1 MNQLMRTVID
11 VLQELRIDLQDF
23 AWLIAQQLRIDSVL
37 VNASDQVL
45 YIFHKGDAGNQRSL
59 IRKLACR
66 IPIKPSPRIHFTIVN
81 SEYSSS
87 LEWDAQSTVDEGLAA
102 IPTLDNNGKI
112 DFWNKK
118 MKPKASSSIA
128 DSEIIPYEDDV
139 PSVRSASPPSV
150 CADSLYS
157 SQSTIDTVA
166 MTKISAL
173 EDELSRLREQIAK
186 IVNVATNNK
195 PGTSDYGSMPA
206 TPIPPPPPFMPPPPP
221 PPPATMLFGPPPP
234 PPPMSTG
241 LLPPPP
247 PPLPINGTAN
257 ETPNRK
263 LSLAESLQNKSLKA
277 TDQVDRK
284 SRAMSVP
291 SMTDVLKDMGK
302 VKLKKVDRY
311 DSKSVNATPV
321 KGRNRPDKDDI
332 DPSTMIALALR
343 KRFAQ
348 MNQISDSPERESRED
363 REDSFSESTEYL
375 FNSPVAPKPTNSKP
389 KPAPPSPRKLFVY
402 TRPEAVCA
410 DKENGTIQQPF
421 GQHLLRKTGQRS

>member
-1 MNQLMRTVID
+1 MDQLMRTVID

-45 YIFHKGDAGNQRSL
+45 FIFQRGDAGNQRSL

-186 IVNVATNNK
+186 I
-195 PGTSDYGSMPA
+195 
-206 TPIPPPPPFMPPPPP
+206 
-221 PPPATMLFGPPPP
+221 
-234 PPPMSTG
+234 
-241 LLPPPP
+241 
-247 PPLPINGTAN
+247 
-257 ETPNRK
+257 
-263 LSLAESLQNKSLKA
+263 SLKA

-302 VKLKKVDRY
+302 VKLKKVDR
-311 DSKSVNATPV
+311 SVNATPV
-321 KGRNRPDKDDI
+321 RNRPDKDDI

-389 KPAPPSPRKLFVY
+389 KLAPPSPRKLFVY

-410 DKENGTIQQPF
+410 DKDNGTIQQPF